1 MSTTASTPPV
11 ASAPPQGATPEE
23 LIHWT
28 FARIN
33 DHDSASLRPL
43 WTNAVEYFPH
53 AICRGPDEIAAYFD
67 EAFAAMPG
75 DFHLKIVK
83 LVADGEDVFVRWLMT
98 GTFTGRNFQGI
109 AATGASIEVNG
120 ADHFVIRDGQI
131 VTNHVNFDQMSFARQ
146 LGMLPPDGSLADR
159 GMKALFNLKTR
170 AVAAI
175 KR

>member
-1 MSTTASTPPV
+1 MTTAATSPHATQTPPE
-11 ASAPPQGATPEE
+11 GATPEE
-23 LIHWT
+23 LVRWT

-67 EAFAAMPG
+67 EVFAAMPD
-75 DFHLKIVK
+75 DFNLEIAK
-83 LVADGEDVFVRWLMT
+83 LMADGDEVFVRWLMT
-98 GTFTGRNFQGI
+98 GTFNGRNFQGI
-109 AATGASIEVNG
+109 AATGSRIEVSG
-120 ADHFVIRDGQI
+120 VDHFVIRDGQI

-146 LGMLPPDGSLADR
+146 LGLLPPHNSLADK
-159 GMKALFNLKTR
+159 GLKTLFNLKTR
-170 AVAAI
+170 AVKAI